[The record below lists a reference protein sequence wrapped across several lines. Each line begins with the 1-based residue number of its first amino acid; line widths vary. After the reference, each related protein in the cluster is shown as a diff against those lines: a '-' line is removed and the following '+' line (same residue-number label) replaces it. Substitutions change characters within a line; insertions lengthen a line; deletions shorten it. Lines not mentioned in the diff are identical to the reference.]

1 MKKLQLKIRDLKNP
15 SILSHREIR
24 NIMGGDGVDG
34 SGKTSCTC
42 TLTAKTGEKL
52 DLPDSGETEEECAAI
67 CKRYCDNA
75 EGCASWSSVFASE

>member
-42 TLTAKTGEKL
+42 TLTAETGEKL
-52 DLPDSGETEEECAAI
+52 DFPDSGETEEECATLCETA
-67 CKRYCDNA
+67 CKNA
-75 EGCASWSSVFASE
+75 GHCSSWSSVFAS

>member
-34 SGKTSCTC
+34 SGKTACTC
-42 TLTAKTGEKL
+42 TLTAETGEKL
-52 DLPDSGETEEECAAI
+52 DFPNTCETEAACYTLCETA
-67 CKRYCDNA
+67 CKNA
-75 EGCASWSSVFASE
+75 GHCSSYDATFAS